1 MPESV
6 NTNSVPFGQA
16 WSRGW
21 KVVFMLIVI
30 QIAGWLISLP
40 IHLLPEG
47 AQNLAALAL
56 GLLLGPPLCYW
67 VFMVFYPQAETSDQ
81 SRRQT
86 AFAPTVCFSC
96 TAAIPPGSSTCPAC
110 GWSFKPN
117 EPSSA

>member
-1 MPESV
+1 MPEPVSK
-6 NTNSVPFGQA
+6 TSIPFGQA
-16 WSRGW
+16 WQRGW

-67 VFMVFYPQAETSDQ
+67 VFMMFYPHAENSNQ
-81 SRRQT
+81 PLRQP
-86 AFAPTVCFSC
+86 AFTPTVCFSC
-96 TAAIPPGSSTCPAC
+96 AAAIPPGSSTCPSC
-110 GWSFKPN
+110 GWTYKPN
-117 EPSSA
+117 EPGNA